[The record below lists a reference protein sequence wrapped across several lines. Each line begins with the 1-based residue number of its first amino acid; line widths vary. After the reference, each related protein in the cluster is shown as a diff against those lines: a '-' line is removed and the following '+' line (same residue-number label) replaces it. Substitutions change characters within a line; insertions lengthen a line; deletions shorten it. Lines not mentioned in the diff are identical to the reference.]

1 MPILMI
7 EMFHDH
13 LYTEVSCVLSS
24 SQTSPVVTWWIA
36 LHWEHLWA
44 ACRASISP
52 CVATQLLVYH
62 PASLHNKLST
72 NKFPS
77 GMFEGVLS
85 FINRICRPKSNGLF
99 KREKDLLP
107 ARTSQD
113 SMWLNKW
120 NTVLDYCL
128 GVRCTP
134 CRNLVASNKIIL
146 RNTLWPDLEIRR
158 ENDYNGTSRWL
169 KVIKRIA
176 WKVLITKVARFSI
189 LFLSLAKCF

>member
-36 LHWEHLWA
+36 LHWEPLWA

-77 GMFEGVLS
+77 GTFEGVLS
-85 FINRICRPKSNGLF
+85 LTEFADLKTMDFLNEKKICFLR
-99 KREKDLLP
+99 KRLKIVCG
-107 ARTSQD
+107 
-113 SMWLNKW
+113 WNKW

-146 RNTLWPDLEIRR
+146 RSTLKPDLEIRR

-169 KVIKRIA
+169 KVIKGIA
-176 WKVLITKVARFSI
+176 GKVLITKVARFSI